1 MKTSGGHALKKA
13 MHVAQLRKNIL
24 NLLIKGVQITKS
36 YYYSHIKLIFKLS
49 YSLIT
54 KYKTD
59 THTYSCKE
67 DKLVLHEKI
76 K

>member
-36 YYYSHIKLIFKLS
+36 YYYSHI
-49 YSLIT
+49 T